1 MVVKEVMTSEPVTA
15 DAGAKISDVIS
26 ALFELDVR
34 HLPVVDGSELIG
46 IVSDRDLRAFM
57 APALIELENPGAI
70 AAKLNQPVSTIMNGD
85 VISVHPETDLSE
97 LVDLMLDHKVGA
109 VPVLDPDSD
118 ELVGIVSYMDVLR
131 AAQDAL

>member
-70 AAKLNQPVSTIMNGD
+70 AR
-85 VISVHPETDLSE
+85 
-97 LVDLMLDHKVGA
+97 
-109 VPVLDPDSD
+109 
-118 ELVGIVSYMDVLR
+118 Y
-131 AAQDAL
+131 